1 MKENYDNL
9 NQVLNLGMLCVKY
22 LVNTAEDM

>member
-9 NQVLNLGMLCVKY
+9 NQVLNLDMLRVKY